1 MLQVYITGRRVE
13 ALEQAAKT
21 HGKGRMI
28 PLQADITSK
37 ESVTKLFEELGKRED
52 KLHLLVNNA
61 GIAGP
66 TRTFEKV
73 RRVSGRRHFV
83 SKRR

>member
-1 MLQVYITGRRVE
+1 ME
-13 ALEQAAKT
+13 ALEQAAKV
-21 HGKGRMI
+21 HGKGMMI

-73 RRVSGRRHFV
+73 GLISIAKVVQTDADTAVIGQGV
-83 SKRR
+83 C